1 MHLEHHF
8 ALRDTEKLGA
18 RHNWLW
24 GNSGINLEKNKPLW
38 MVLFA
43 AEPQA
48 TNCVHLKCTI
58 DEESMCKREREG
70 GREREGESEGDHTVN
85 ARLLWQIRS
94 ASLSRSE
101 QFFGSERRAAKKK
114 KKKSSWNTSC
124 GAFLFFGQQLSEF
137 APQWW
142 PSALS
147 GLGVKEDVRLPFAVA
162 LSAGLTSHGDMS
174 SVDPSS
180 NKLLTFNQR

>member
-114 KKKSSWNTSC
+114 KKKAVGIPVVGLFCFLVSSCRS
-124 GAFLFFGQQLSEF
+124 LRRSDDQ
-137 APQWW
+137 
-142 PSALS
+142 AL
-147 GLGVKEDVRLPFAVA
+147 L
-162 LSAGLTSHGDMS
+162 AG
-174 SVDPSS
+174 
-180 NKLLTFNQR
+180 

>member
-1 MHLEHHF
+1 MSLSLKSCILNIT
-8 ALRDTEKLGA
+8 LRDTEKLGA
-18 RHNWLW
+18 RHNWQW
-24 GNSGINLEKNKPLW
+24 GNSGINLENNKPLW

-85 ARLLWQIRS
+85 AQLLWQIRS

-114 KKKSSWNTSC
+114 KKKQLEYQSW
-124 GAFLFFGQQLSEF
+124 GFFVF
-137 APQWW
+137 W
-142 PSALS
+142 SAVV
-147 GLGVKEDVRLPFAVA
+147 GVCAAVMTKR
-162 LSAGLTSHGDMS
+162 S
-174 SVDPSS
+174 
-180 NKLLTFNQR
+180 

>member
-1 MHLEHHF
+1 MTFEEVMAAKHFQFTCLSWLNLHWRPFPATYQEWYLRDRKFNFPHFFFLSEPQPEVMHLEHHV

-18 RHNWLW
+18 RHNWQW

-85 ARLLWQIRS
+85 AQLLWQIRS

-101 QFFGSERRAAKKK
+101 QFFGSERHWRAAKKK
-114 KKKSSWNTSC
+114 I
-124 GAFLFFGQQLSEF
+124 
-137 APQWW
+137 
-142 PSALS
+142 
-147 GLGVKEDVRLPFAVA
+147 
-162 LSAGLTSHGDMS
+162 
-174 SVDPSS
+174 
-180 NKLLTFNQR
+180 

>member
-1 MHLEHHF
+1 
-8 ALRDTEKLGA
+8 
-18 RHNWLW
+18 
-24 GNSGINLEKNKPLW
+24 

-85 ARLLWQIRS
+85 AQLLWQIRS

-114 KKKSSWNTSC
+114 KKKAVGIPVVGLFCFLVSSCRS
-124 GAFLFFGQQLSEF
+124 LRRSDDQ
-137 APQWW
+137 
-142 PSALS
+142 AL
-147 GLGVKEDVRLPFAVA
+147 L
-162 LSAGLTSHGDMS
+162 AG
-174 SVDPSS
+174 
-180 NKLLTFNQR
+180 